1 MLDRNFGIIDS
12 YVLCYICNKSM
23 ILNPKSLEKLRNLIN
38 EETEYRSGPQL
49 VEFFNALGFSDSY
62 GQGFPSR
69 WRFTEDRLSQLNGK
83 PELDEC
89 IKSVLSPVNFINRIP
104 ELDKHIAEFNQY
116 IAFDQ
121 WKVVRDGANIGFA
134 KLEKIEIDE
143 TATPTEHEFL
153 NREFSNIS
161 IAQIGLES
169 DLSDILQQRIKE
181 IEQCFSAGAYLS
193 VILLAGSTLEGIL
206 LGLAKKHPQQ
216 FNTSKT
222 APKDTSGKVKK
233 FHEWSLSSFIDVAR
247 DINLIQHDTQKFSH
261 SLRDFRNYIHP
272 FEQMSSG
279 FNPRQHTAKIC
290 LQVLKAAIHEI
301 KESVSKMST

>member
-1 MLDRNFGIIDS
+1 
-12 YVLCYICNKSM
+12 M

-38 EETEYRSGPQL
+38 EETECRSGRQL
-49 VEFFNALGFSDSY
+49 VQFFNALGFSDSY

-69 WRFTEDRLSQLNGK
+69 WIFTNERLSQLNGK

-89 IKSVLSPVNFINRIP
+89 IRSVLSPVNFIGRIS

-116 IAFDQ
+116 IAFDK
-121 WKVVRDGANIGFA
+121 WKVVRDGDKIGFA
-134 KLEKIEIDE
+134 KLQKIEIDE
-143 TATPTEHEFL
+143 TATPITENEFL
-153 NREFSNIS
+153 KREFSNIS
-161 IAQIGLES
+161 IAEIGLES
-169 DLSDILQQRIKE
+169 VLSDILQQRIRE

-216 FNTSKT
+216 FNTSKK
-222 APKDTSGKVKK
+222 APKDPSGKVKK
-233 FHEWSLSSFIDVAR
+233 FHEWSLSCFIEVAR

-261 SLRDFRNYIHP
+261 SLREFRNYIHP
-272 FEQMSSG
+272 FDQMTSG
-279 FNPRQHTAKIC
+279 FNPRQDTAKIC

-301 KESVSKMST
+301 NESVSKISI